1 MLPKDALLRI
11 VKNKQGEVFVDP
23 TGKAHGRG
31 AYVKKDKSA
40 LKTLKKKNILDRVF
54 QIKVDSSV
62 YEACEEALTD
72 E

>member
-1 MLPKDALLRI
+1 LRI
-11 VKNKQGEVFVDP
+11 DGMGTLD
-23 TGKAHGRG
+23 GRPHRRQ
-31 AYVKKDKSA
+31 
-40 LKTLKKKNILDRVF
+40 KNILDRVF